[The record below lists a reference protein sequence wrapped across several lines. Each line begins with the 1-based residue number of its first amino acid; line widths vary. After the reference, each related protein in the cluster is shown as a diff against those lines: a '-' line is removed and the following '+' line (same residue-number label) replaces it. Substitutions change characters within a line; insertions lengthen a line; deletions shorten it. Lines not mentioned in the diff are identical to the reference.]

1 VIFDLKLYSP
11 AGVSAYWFCELTGNG
26 RSPQQVT
33 ERLDRLIAKIRD
45 IQRPHMNGEKP
56 ADVVV
61 VSELQETRDSG

>member
-1 VIFDLKLYSP
+1 MS
-11 AGVSAYWFCELTGNG
+11 CG

-61 VSELQETRDSG
+61 VSGRTGL

>member
-11 AGVSAYWFCELTGNG
+11 AGVSAYWFCELTRNG

-61 VSELQETRDSG
+61 VSKLQETRDFG